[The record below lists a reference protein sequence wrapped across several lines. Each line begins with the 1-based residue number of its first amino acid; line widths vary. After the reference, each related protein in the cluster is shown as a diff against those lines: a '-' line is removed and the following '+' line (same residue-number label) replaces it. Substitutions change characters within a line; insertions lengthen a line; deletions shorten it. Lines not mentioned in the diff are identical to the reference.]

1 MKWYFTFMQRQKILK
16 DKFVVIEGDAE
27 TALKIMVENFGH
39 LWAFQYSER
48 EWQDKDQV
56 QMFNLKEIKW

>member
-27 TALKIMVENFGH
+27 TARKIMVENFAH
-39 LWAFQYSER
+39 LWAFQYSEK
-48 EWQDKDQV
+48 EWQEKDQV